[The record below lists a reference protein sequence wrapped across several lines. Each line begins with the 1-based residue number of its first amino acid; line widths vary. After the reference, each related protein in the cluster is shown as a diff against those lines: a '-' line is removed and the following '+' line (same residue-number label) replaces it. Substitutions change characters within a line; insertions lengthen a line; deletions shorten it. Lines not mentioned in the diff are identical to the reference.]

1 MLGSM
6 KEYWVCAGG
15 ANVDVQGITSAGLL
29 PGTSNPGTVRQT
41 AGGVARNVADHLA
54 RLGEEVLLFALV
66 GEDAEGEWL
75 RQTTAQ
81 SGVAT
86 NGMVRVPGGRT
97 GRYLAIRAADGE
109 LLAAISDM
117 AVNEAW
123 TEQMVED
130 GVKRLQHASGLFLDA
145 NLPQPVIRRFV
156 EEGKRLGKPVAA
168 DPVSVKK
175 AERWRGLLNGVK
187 LIVIGTDEL
196 EVLTGKPAASA
207 DGAEAAARLLLNEG
221 VEQVMVLCGENGL
234 YLCRQTESLW
244 LPQPDC
250 SLRETA
256 KDAFA
261 AGVLAALGKTESLAE
276 QAAFGVAVAERAAA
290 SLPLV
295 HEALRQRTA
304 AYAAQARDAV
314 GRE

>member
-1 MLGSM
+1 MLESM
-6 KEYWVCAGG
+6 KDYWVCAGG

-86 NGMVRVPGGRT
+86 NGMVRVPGCST
-97 GRYLAIRAADGE
+97 GRYLAIRGADGE
-109 LLAAISDM
+109 LFAAVSDM

-130 GVKRLQHASGLFLDA
+130 GVKRLQQASGLFLDA

-168 DPVSVKK
+168 APVSVKK
-175 AERWRGLLNGVK
+175 AERWRGLLDGVK
-187 LIVIGTDEL
+187 LIVTGTDEL
-196 EVLTGKPAASA
+196 EVLTGQPMTSA
-207 DGAEAAARLLLNEG
+207 DGVETAARLLLNEG
-221 VEQVMVLCGENGL
+221 IDQVMVLCGGNGL

-244 LPQPDC
+244 LPQPAC
-250 SLRETA
+250 QLRETA

-261 AGVLAALGKTESLAE
+261 AGVLFALGKTESLAE
-276 QAAFGVAVAERAAA
+276 QAAFGVAVAELAAD
-290 SLPLV
+290 SLPFDP
-295 HEALRQRTA
+295 EALQQRTA
-304 AYAAQARDAV
+304 AYAARARDAV